1 MRGYPIAGLTGK
13 AVSLCR
19 RMAALR
25 IGLYA
30 ANASF
35 FLVLAVFPALLLL
48 LGLVRVTS
56 LEVGDLTALLA
67 GFLPEA
73 LLPAA
78 RALILQTYD
87 NSSGVLLGI
96 SALTALWSAGKGVY
110 GLVHGLNA
118 MYGVTE
124 SRNYFRRR
132 AVAMVYTFLLLL
144 LLVLTLAMDVFWSGL
159 AAFAGRALPLL
170 GCLRRAV
177 DLRFFLL
184 LGIQTGFFCA
194 MFRFLPDRRSGI
206 GSCLP
211 GALLASAGWR
221 LFSGLYSIYAE
232 RFARLTNVFG
242 SVYAVALSM
251 LWLYCCVAIFLTGG
265 AFNRFLEKNSG
276 KT

>member
-1 MRGYPIAGLTGK
+1 MRDYPMAGLTGK

-19 RMAALR
+19 SVAALR
-25 IGLYA
+25 IGLYS
-30 ANASF
+30 ANAGF

-48 LGLVRVTS
+48 LGLVRVAG
-56 LEVGDLTALLA
+56 LEVKDLTALLE

-78 RALILQTYD
+78 EALILQTYD

-110 GLVHGLNA
+110 GLVQGLNA
-118 MYGVTE
+118 VYGVTE
-124 SRNYFRRR
+124 SRNYFHRRVI
-132 AVAMVYTFLLLL
+132 ATVYTFLLLL
-144 LLVLTLAMDVFWSGL
+144 LLVLTLALDVFWSGL
-159 AAFAGRALPLL
+159 AAFAGRALPFL
-170 GCLRRAV
+170 GLLRRAV

-184 LGIQTGFFCA
+184 LGIQTVFFCA

-221 LFSGLYSIYAE
+221 LFSGLYSVYAE
-232 RFARLTNVFG
+232 HFARLTNVFG
-242 SVYAVALSM
+242 SVYAAALSM

-265 AFNRFLEKNSG
+265 AVNRFLEKRSG
-276 KT
+276 K